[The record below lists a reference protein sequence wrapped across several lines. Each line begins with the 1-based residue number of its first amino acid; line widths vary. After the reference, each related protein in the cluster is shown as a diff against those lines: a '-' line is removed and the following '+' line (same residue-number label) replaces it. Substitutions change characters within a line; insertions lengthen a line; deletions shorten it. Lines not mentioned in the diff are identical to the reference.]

1 MAFCSNNVLK
11 FPTGGNAGPIG
22 ETGDQ
27 GTQGV
32 QGIKGIDGLTN
43 QVAIKQPLKFVKLF
57 QVPSTLLGDLI
68 ILITEA
74 ELQSAGLLKESAFGT
89 TIFPEAF
96 DIRICIVESNNSR
109 IDFKIGTVLFST
121 LRVLLDHSIE
131 ITVPNVSSVVGKKV
145 RITIIG

>member
-1 MAFCSNNVLK
+1 MAFCSNNTIK
-11 FPTGGNAGPIG
+11 FPTGGDTGPIG

-27 GTQGV
+27 GIQGI

-57 QVPSTLLGDLI
+57 QVPSTLLGDFI
-68 ILITEA
+68 ILITES

-96 DIRICIVESNNSR
+96 DIRICIIESNNSR
-109 IDFKIGTVLFST
+109 VDFKIGTVLFNT

-131 ITVPNVSSVVGKKV
+131 ITVPNVSSVIGKKIRV
-145 RITIIG
+145 TVLG